1 MKHRVKNLV
10 QLLPEKSKVLPHL
23 KAAPVHEAQEG
34 DAQQVEAATL
44 SLTD

>member
-1 MKHRVKNLV
+1 MV

-23 KAAPVHEAQEG
+23 KAAPVHRAQEG
-34 DAQQVEAATL
+34 DAQQVEAVVL